1 MKTALRHFTD
11 DVLVVEPTA
20 QSRERLRHAFED
32 LDLAVVV
39 SGSVAEA
46 EDALRETV
54 PRLIVIE
61 FKLFQEWPSRPQRG
75 VPVFVLTRHPPTA
88 EEHKAAIGA
97 GATLILDEGVV
108 AESEL
113 LRHYVVDLA
122 PCFVE
127 MPLVSSSSRAG
138 GASVAGTFSLAAPAL
153 RDRHGRL
160 DAQRVAA
167 YLDVPLKSLVDG
179 LGGSYTAVHKTP
191 TSDAVQEIL
200 GPVYNIVAILR
211 SVFEGDD
218 AKVRQWL
225 RTPRAELR
233 NQTPLAVML
242 QPNRIRAVDALVSQA
257 WLGIPD

>member
-1 MKTALRHFTD
+1 M
-11 DVLVVEPTA
+11 
-20 QSRERLRHAFED
+20 
-32 LDLAVVV
+32 
-39 SGSVAEA
+39 
-46 EDALRETV
+46 
-54 PRLIVIE
+54 
-61 FKLFQEWPSRPQRG
+61 
-75 VPVFVLTRHPPTA
+75 
-88 EEHKAAIGA
+88 
-97 GATLILDEGVV
+97 
-108 AESEL
+108 
-113 LRHYVVDLA
+113 
-122 PCFVE
+122 
-127 MPLVSSSSRAG
+127 
-138 GASVAGTFSLAAPAL
+138 
-153 RDRHGRL
+153 